1 VAAADAWMVAV
12 PADLRCYRQ
21 STARTER
28 VAGGLASPAEAAD
41 GEEVHRGRVVRTL
54 ASAEADVAV
63 AVRTG
68 LALPRVG
75 ACQIPGDAAEGTIH
89 PAAEEA
95 GVGEEVR

>member
-1 VAAADAWMVAV
+1 VVVADAWTVVA
-12 PADLRCYRQ
+12 PGDLRCYRQ

-41 GEEVHRGRVVRTL
+41 VEEVHRGRVVRTL
-54 ASAEADVAV
+54 ASAEADVAM

-75 ACQIPGDAAEGTIH
+75 ACQSLGDAAEDTTR
-89 PAAEEA
+89 PEAEAA